1 MNAANG
7 TTAASG
13 TNDVTPEPT
22 STPTRRSGTGGTVLA
37 LSGLVLAAALA
48 LDVLVVPAEGPFS
61 PSVPM
66 APSAGGVVCPGVA
79 GAVARDVD
87 LVLVSPTSTDPSR
100 SARGSVRV
108 LGGDAESYAVG
119 PVATGAH
126 TALRLDVG
134 LERWVWSAWADRPI
148 VAWREWR
155 TAGGPAEPRGRVTA
169 ACVATAAATWTLVGL
184 RTDGGHEAFI
194 DVANPFAVDAT
205 FAVTFHLEGGIEQ
218 PLALRNVS
226 VAAGARERVRLNDVV
241 PEQQDVVAV
250 VTVGAGRL
258 AVEGQQR
265 AIGGLGGVEG
275 ATSVPAVTAPAM
287 TWTVPWMVAQP
298 DVESAVWIFNPS
310 ARAVDVGITVHGPD
324 GAVVPDELDR
334 VEVAA
339 GMVLRLDAADLAP
352 AGMQGFGVTL
362 RSETAPVLVAA
373 GARFTSDEPDRTGIV
388 RYPGVPDADAQ
399 WSFGGTWEPGRTV
412 ALDIVNL
419 SSSPA
424 PLVIDLRTGPRAG
437 QSPPDEEDPDGE
449 ADDAEGADP
458 TPVDAVTA
466 VPAAGRRIE
475 GAAIAPG
482 AYVRFVLPLDTPGTW
497 SADVWGGDA
506 LVVARSDVGRE
517 QLEPVVVVGVPSRA
531 WLAPL
536 GALPGRQLDGWVG
549 RLGTST
555 DLRPA
560 PRPMSASEV
569 PSG

>member
-1 MNAANG
+1 VRGAVL
-7 TTAASG
+7 TL
-13 TNDVTPEPT
+13 
-22 STPTRRSGTGGTVLA
+22 TGV
-37 LSGLVLAAALA
+37 VLAAALV
-48 LDVLVVPAEGPFS
+48 LDVLVPSSSGLFRT
-61 PSVPM
+61 SVPV
-66 APSAGGVVCPGVA
+66 APSAGGVVCPGIA
-79 GAVARDVD
+79 GGVAREVD
-87 LVLVSPTSTDPSR
+87 LVLVTPTSTDPSR

-108 LGGDAESYAVG
+108 LGGEKESYAVG
-119 PVATGAH
+119 PVVTGDH

-134 LERWVWSAWADRPI
+134 LERWVWAAWADRPI
-148 VAWREWR
+148 IAWREWR
-155 TAGGPAEPRGRVTA
+155 TSGGPAEPRGRTTA
-169 ACVATAAATWTLVGL
+169 ACVPTAAATWTLVGL
-184 RTDGGHEAFI
+184 RTDGGHEAFL

-205 FAVTFHLEGGIEQ
+205 FAVTFHLEDGIEQ

-241 PEQQDVVAV
+241 PEQQDIVAV

-275 ATSVPAVTAPAM
+275 VSSVPAVTAPAM
-287 TWTVPWMVAQP
+287 TWTIPWMVAQP

-310 ARAVDVGITVHGPD
+310 ARSVEVGISVHGSD

-339 GMVLRLDAADLAP
+339 GTVQRLEAADLAP

-373 GARFTSDEPDRTGIV
+373 GARFTSDELARTGIV
-388 RYPGVPDADAQ
+388 RFPGVAAADAQ

-412 ALDIVNL
+412 ALEIVNL

-424 PLVIDLRTGPRAG
+424 PLVIDLRTAPHAG
-437 QSPPDEEDPDGE
+437 QATPVDEDPDGDGDGE
-449 ADDAEGADP
+449 DGAEVAPAGQ
-458 TPVDAVTA
+458 TPATA
-466 VPAAGRRIE
+466 ARGRRIE
-475 GAAIAPG
+475 GPAIAPG
-482 AYVRFVLPLDTPGTW
+482 AYVRFVLPLDTAGTW

-506 LVVARSDVGRE
+506 LVVARSDVGRDR
-517 QLEPVVVVGVPSRA
+517 LEPVVVVGVPSRA

-536 GALPGRQLDGWVG
+536 GALSGRQLDGWVG

-555 DLRPA
+555 DLRPT
-560 PRPMSASEV
+560 PRPTSAADATAR
-569 PSG
+569 